1 MSPAL
6 TSRQRPWVEYG
17 FAALILA
24 GLAYCAW
31 FLIINGYLP
40 QPFFYEPFDTYADW
54 FNTAFWARDKGTYD
68 VWKTIYPPLSF
79 VFIRIFGI
87 DHCYPE
93 RRPFDPSAGLA
104 ARDCDWLGL
113 GTLYAIF
120 FINLVLIWITF
131 RRIDRRTAIPR
142 TIAVGLGLP
151 MADGLER
158 GNLVLVSFACLLL
171 AFAPILKRARSR
183 WVAIGLAINF
193 KVYLVAALVPLLA
206 KRRWL
211 WVECGLISAVIVYLV
226 TFAILGRGT
235 PAEIYENI
243 RYFATLPA
251 AQIMD
256 LWYTTTYQP
265 LMSLL
270 EGDTFPFVL
279 LIGSRNV
286 ELLQFIIPA
295 LQHATQAMIVMAILA
310 VFLRPEVV
318 PSYRVANL
326 GLLLALITSEA
337 GGYTQVYFMLLV
349 MMEPWRGF
357 ARKWAISACYILA
370 VPLDIAIDRTPPMAR
385 DLYFGDGATIINYH
399 VTLGPFVRPL
409 IIMTIAVA
417 LSLVTLRE
425 VWKDIREQGW
435 RLRWRFRNDAPLL
448 VGDGAARPA
457 A

>member
-1 MSPAL
+1 MSSDL

-17 FAALILA
+17 FAALILG

-142 TIAVGLGLP
+142 TVAVGLGLP

-171 AFAPILKRARSR
+171 AFAPILKRARSK
-183 WVAIGLAINF
+183 WLAIGLAINF

-270 EGDTFPFVL
+270 EGDTFPFIL

-337 GGYTQVYFMLLV
+337 GGYTQVYFMLFV

-357 ARKWAISACYILA
+357 ARKWAISACYVLA
-370 VPLDIAIDRTPPMAR
+370 IPLDIAIDRTPPMAR

-448 VGDGAARPA
+448 AGAGAARPPA
-457 A
+457 